1 MLKGMSNIYK
11 QAQKMQKDMQ
21 KVQNELAA
29 LDVDGQSGGGM
40 VKVVVNGKKDPKSIS
55 INEDIFKEDKEM
67 VEDLILAAMKNALQ
81 NADKIAEEKMK
92 SVTGGTMPNL
102 NIPGF

>member
-1 MLKGMSNIYK
+1 MFKGMSNIYK
-11 QAQKMQKDMQ
+11 QAQKMQKNMK
-21 KVQNELAA
+21 KVQDELIK
-29 LDVDGQSGGGM
+29 LEIDGQSGGGM
-40 VKVVVNGKKDPKSIS
+40 VKVVVNGKKDPIS
-55 INEDIFKEDKEM
+55 VSMNEDIFKEDKDM
-67 VEDLILAAMKNALQ
+67 VEDLVLAAMKNALQ